1 MASDDHRKGS
11 FNYRTM
17 DNKIKNVLH
26 ARSLLDN
33 TVQMAMPFVKA
44 TTTLR
49 HADMLGEGNIGF
61 TLGLHAIH
69 EDVEYENI
77 YSSQNGSMPLIGY
90 TYDKDGRTQRVYA
103 KDLNDNTVQV
113 VTGVFDKRAKLF
125 SNTNGFT
132 RTPPPGITQATIGRN
147 KNGLLALGQLEIS
160 IPSLVQLESLHRT
173 FLVPGLGMVL
183 EWGQQFADEGK
194 TLTDFEL
201 PNISEYMFP
210 WHDSDE
216 LMPILDKLAR
226 RQLGLPEIL
235 QDYVYPSNGQ
245 YAWMFGRV
253 ANFSVKSNSDGSF
266 NATVKI
272 IGQSEDSW
280 AYSTKSPV
288 IPLKDPSAKF
298 HCAANP
304 NSVFG
309 YFTNTAPGELNFKTL
324 LDYTANEKN
333 KSPWL
338 KHVILFK
345 QGNQKAG
352 EPTET
357 EQKPTISN
365 LPFAD
370 SEDAY
375 FMTWR
380 FFVNVVLN
388 DAEKG
393 LKGIYTKGLLTDDE
407 INNVA
412 LLLPYLTTEDITDD
426 RKNSVK
432 TPGPT
437 YIDDPMECYVGF
449 NENLRSVDPSTMII
463 VNEKAAKLAEKNP
476 QYDIPTSGRKLLEP
490 GSLSKQ
496 FLPLGTFEESAKQPD
511 RGLLSTGIWLNH
523 KAVVESMVGGDTIM
537 RGIVNLLERMNQATL
552 NYWQLTIDTAE
563 PDGPNGLT
571 HSYNHMVVDGN
582 FHDSSEIA
590 VSKFLDNVHTFNK
603 YVRQDTATGKLVGSE
618 LIDCS
623 IDLSLPKRLFSQ
635 IATMGLVQPEDLQ
648 KVQDSGKTKD
658 QLQEE
663 AKEAKTQGPD
673 LTDIQSPK
681 LESEPANDRLRRL
694 FAITVLDPT
703 SDKDQSPDLTVLP
716 KTQRKELA
724 KMSSMCGKGN
734 SQLTAQTAGNSNRP
748 VNLVVQEMLK
758 DKSTEETNQLKK
770 DTDAWLKK
778 NEGTCK
784 KCEPCLPKEN
794 LTDGS
799 LKAWIEKQQ
808 WSAAFVSYVMQTSG
822 TPFPGAQMHSTY
834 ADAVR
839 KANNED
845 WQALDPAKTKIQPGD
860 IIVFSHAG
868 DLTYKSAAWAG
879 VEGHGDIV
887 VEINNGAVAIGGNV
901 NDAVGIS
908 NYGLD
913 SNGYVTKSTV
923 YTILRPASSYVAQI
937 VSTARGQ
944 LDAWRSISPGLK
956 EWEPAAFPT
965 LNNYYRS
972 VNMPEIPTTGVVPST
987 GPSTDKKCDESV
999 YKGAGNGDMDKGKKA
1014 CYDCE
1019 KQIEMK
1025 RQIEIKN
1032 ASVVEQLDIKIR
1044 QFYGLRDTFR
1054 YVEVFP
1060 EYMVAQISSAA
1071 NGNFANAFGASPGA
1085 LSISGDL
1092 VMPGINGI
1100 RVGELFWI
1108 DRIPTFYKA
1117 YGAFQVMSLEDTID
1131 INGWKTT
1138 LHARFNFLGEKWKDA
1153 MAKKLAPAD
1162 NNVKDPEKPQS
1173 TRRETESD
1181 VY

>member
-17 DNKIKNVLH
+17 DSKIKRVLH
-26 ARSLLDN
+26 ARSVLDN

-44 TTTLR
+44 TTTFR
-49 HADMLGEGNIGF
+49 HEKLLLGSENVGF
-61 TLGLHAIH
+61 TIGLHAIN
-69 EDVEYENI
+69 EDVQYEDI

-90 TYDKDGRTQRVYA
+90 TYTKDGKTQRIYA
-103 KDLNDNTVQV
+103 QDLSDDNARIAA
-113 VTGVFDKRAKLF
+113 GVFDRRARLF
-125 SNTNGFT
+125 SNTNGFV
-132 RTPPPGITQATIGRN
+132 RTPPPGITQVTIGRN
-147 KNGLLALGQLEIS
+147 KNGLIALGQLEIS
-160 IPSLVQLESLHRT
+160 IPSLIQLESLHRT
-173 FLVPGLGMVL
+173 FLIPGLGMVL
-183 EWGQQFADEGK
+183 EWGQQFADEGRS
-194 TLTDFEL
+194 LGDFEL

-210 WHDSDE
+210 WHDRDK

-226 RQLGLPEIL
+226 RQIGLPEIL
-235 QDYVYPSNGQ
+235 EEYVYPSNGQ

-253 ANFSVKSNSDGSF
+253 ANFSIKSNSDGSF

-288 IPLKDPSAKF
+288 IPAKDPSSKF
-298 HCAANP
+298 HCASNP

-324 LDYTANEKN
+324 LDYTVNEKN
-333 KSPWL
+333 KSPWQ
-338 KHVILFK
+338 KHVVLFR

-365 LPFAD
+365 IPFAD

-388 DAEKG
+388 DTVKG
-393 LKGIYTKGLLTDDE
+393 LKGIYTKASLTPDE
-407 INNVA
+407 KEKIA
-412 LLLPYLTTEDITDD
+412 LLLPYMTGDTLADSI
-426 RKNSVK
+426 K

-437 YIDDPMECYVGF
+437 YIDDPMECFVGF

-496 FLPLGTFEESAKQPD
+496 FLPLGTFEESTKQPD

-523 KAVVESMVGGDTIM
+523 KAVVEAMVGGDTIM

-552 NYWQLTIDTAE
+552 NYWQLTIDMAE
-563 PDGPNGLT
+563 PDIPGGFT
-571 HSYNHMVVDGN
+571 HPLSPMVVDGN
-582 FHDSSEIA
+582 FHDSSESA
-590 VSKFLDNVHTFNK
+590 VARFLDNVHTFNK

-635 IATMGLVQPEDLQ
+635 IATMGLIQADDLK
-648 KVQDSGKTKD
+648 KVDDLGKTND
-658 QLQEE
+658 QLEEE
-663 AKEAKTQGPD
+663 AKQAKTQGPD

-681 LESEPANDRLRRL
+681 LESEPVNHRLARL
-694 FAITVLDPT
+694 FAVTVLDPG
-703 SDKDQSPDLTVLP
+703 DGKPHDLTILP
-716 KTQRKELA
+716 KDERKELV
-724 KMSSMCGKGN
+724 KLNSVCGKGN
-734 SQLTAQTAGNSNRP
+734 SQLTAQTAGNSNKP
-748 VNLVVQEMLK
+748 VNLVVQEMLN
-758 DKSTEETNQLKK
+758 DKSVEEVNQLKK

-778 NEGTCK
+778 NEGTCN
-784 KCEPCLPKEN
+784 KCEPCLPKEQIG
-794 LTDGS
+794 DGS
-799 LKAWIEKQQ
+799 LKAWIESKH
-808 WSAAFVSYVMQTSG
+808 WSGAFISHVMKTSG
-822 TPFPGAQMHSTY
+822 TPFPGNGMHSTY
-834 ADAVR
+834 ADSIR
-839 KANNED
+839 NNKTPGWEV
-845 WQALDPAKTKIQPGD
+845 LNPATTKIQLGD
-860 IIVFSHAG
+860 VIVWSHSGALKY
-868 DLTYKSAAWAG
+868 DSPSWAG
-879 VEGHGDIV
+879 TPGHADIV
-887 VEINNGAVAIGGNV
+887 VDLKGGAIALGGNV
-901 NDAVGIS
+901 SDAVSLSKYELNSSGH
-908 NYGLD
+908 
-913 SNGYVTKSTV
+913 VTKSTV
-923 YTILRPASSYVAQI
+923 YTILRPPPGNVTQI
-937 VSTARGQ
+937 VNAAR
-944 LDAWRSISPGLK
+944 AEEKNWIGLGPKVK
-956 EWEPAAFPT
+956 EWDPVAYPT
-965 LNNYYRS
+965 LNTYYRG
-972 VNMPEIPTTGVVPST
+972 VGMEEIPLTGVVPST
-987 GPSTDKKCDESV
+987 PAPTDKKCDDSV
-999 YKGAGNGDMDKGKKA
+999 YKSAGGGDLDKGKKA

-1019 KQIEMK
+1019 KQMEVK
-1025 RQIEIKN
+1025 RQIDIKN
-1032 ASVVEQLDIKIR
+1032 AAVVEQADIKIR

-1060 EYMVAQISSAA
+1060 EYMVAQIASNG

-1085 LSISGDL
+1085 LSIAGDL

-1117 YGAFQVMSLEDTID
+1117 FGAFQVMSLEDTID
-1131 INGWKTT
+1131 VNGWKTK
-1138 LHARFNFLGEKWKDA
+1138 LNARFNFLGEKWKEA

-1162 NNVKDPEKPQS
+1162 NNVKDPNPPPPPPPQS

-1181 VY
+1181 IS